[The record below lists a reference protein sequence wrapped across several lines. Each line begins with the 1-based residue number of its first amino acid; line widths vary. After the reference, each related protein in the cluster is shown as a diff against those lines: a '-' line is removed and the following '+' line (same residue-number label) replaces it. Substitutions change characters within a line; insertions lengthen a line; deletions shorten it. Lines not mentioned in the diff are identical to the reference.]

1 MSRKS
6 TTLKIT
12 EWELETLFELSNDSV
27 SSKEELSNIVEGRET
42 IRTSTRLPQSK
53 INDIQLEEPEVID
66 NVLKKLKTCKENT
79 SSVRVLKNSGS
90 GTNDIK

>member
-12 EWELETLFELSNDSV
+12 EWELETLFELSNDSL

-53 INDIQLEEPEVID
+53 INDTQLEEPEVID

-79 SSVRVLKNSGS
+79 SPVRVLKNSGS
-90 GTNDIK
+90 GANDIK